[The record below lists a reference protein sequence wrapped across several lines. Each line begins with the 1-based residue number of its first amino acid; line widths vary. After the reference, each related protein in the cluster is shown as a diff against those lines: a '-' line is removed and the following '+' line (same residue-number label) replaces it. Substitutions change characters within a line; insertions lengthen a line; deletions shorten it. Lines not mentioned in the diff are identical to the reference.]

1 MIRHVALTS
10 ACALVLSTAAT
21 AGALGLRDVGS
32 GFDGAVG
39 VVQAPGEARL
49 LVIERRGVVRPIRRD
64 GRPGVPWLDI
74 RDRVGAGGMEQGLLG
89 LAFAPD
95 FRTSGR
101 LYVNHTNRAGDT
113 RVVEFRTRPGAT
125 RVSTRTARVVLSQR
139 QPQSNHNGGA
149 LAFGPDRMLYVS
161 LGDGGGAG
169 DPEGN
174 AANPGSLLG
183 KVLRIDPSRRAGGRG
198 YAIPAGNPFVGTSGA
213 RPEVWLL
220 GLRNPWR
227 MTFDRGTG
235 DLWIGDVG
243 QNAREEIDVARRGE
257 RGLDFGWNRREGTGD
272 FRGGPRTARETDPVA
287 EYAQDDGGCSVTG
300 GYVYRGG
307 RITALAGRYIYADWC
322 SGRAWTINAAR
333 PGAPT
338 EVTGDLGAIRGVTS
352 FGEDRA
358 GNLYVVTDRQVR
370 RITA

>member
-1 MIRHVALTS
+1 MS
-10 ACALVLSTAAT
+10 ACAVALVFAVASQAT
-21 AGALGLRDVGS
+21 SLGLRDVGR
-32 GFDGAVG
+32 GFNGALG

-49 LVIERRGVVRPIRRD
+49 LVVERRGTVRPIRPD
-64 GRPGVPWLDI
+64 GRPGRPWLDI
-74 RDRVGAGGMEQGLLG
+74 RDGVGAEGMEQGLLG

-95 FRTSGR
+95 FRVSGR
-101 LYVNHTNRAGDT
+101 LYVNYTNRAGDT
-113 RVVEFRTRPGAT
+113 RVVEFRARPGAT

-139 QPQSNHNGGA
+139 QPYDNHNGGA

-169 DPEGN
+169 DPQGN

-183 KVLRIDPSRRAGGRG
+183 KILRIDPSRRAGGRG
-198 YAIPAGNPFVGTSGA
+198 YAIPAGNPYAGTPGA
-213 RPEVWLL
+213 RAEVWLI

-227 MTFDRGTG
+227 MTFDRRTG

-243 QNAREEIDVARRGE
+243 ASAREEINVARRGQS
-257 RGLDFGWNRREGTGD
+257 GLDFGWNRREGTQE

-287 EYAQDDGGCSVTG
+287 QYAHDDGGCSVTG
-300 GYVYRGG
+300 GYVYRGTRVPG
-307 RITALAGRYIYADWC
+307 LAGRYIYADWC
-322 SGRAWTINAAR
+322 TGRAWTIDAAR

-338 EVTGDLGAIRGVTS
+338 EVTGALGPIRGVTS
-352 FGEDRA
+352 FGEDRP